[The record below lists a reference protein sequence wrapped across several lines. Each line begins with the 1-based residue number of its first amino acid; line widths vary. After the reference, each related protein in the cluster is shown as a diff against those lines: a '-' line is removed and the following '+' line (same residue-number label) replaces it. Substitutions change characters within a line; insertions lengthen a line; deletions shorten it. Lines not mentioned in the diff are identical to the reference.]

1 MADVKNF
8 AVNPEPELIK
18 QIDKFA
24 NSEAYKDCTIR
35 IMPDGHAGKGCAV
48 GSVIEYKDK
57 ISPFTVGV
65 DICCRVS
72 AFKIPEHDI
81 DFDKLDKVIRER
93 VPSGHSIRQKE
104 HEFSKTFSYDMLYC
118 WPDIRENED
127 RYRKSMGTLGGGN
140 HFISVEGNYLLV
152 HCGTR
157 NLGLQVA
164 NYYQDKAIKFRDRF
178 KQVLYDTYE
187 QWIAEVAE
195 IGLYNQIEGFI
206 ERRNEN
212 IGKLPENDLCY
223 VQGDDMRHY
232 LNDMKLL
239 QMWSL
244 RNHAVI
250 ATEIFD
256 GMGWRGIPVLPDIS
270 TIHNYVDVE
279 QGVIRKGAIDAS
291 LGKPAIIP
299 LNMASGSL
307 IVRGKG
313 NEDYLCS
320 GPHGAGRAMS
330 RKEAR
335 MTLDMA
341 EYQKSMEGIYTTS
354 VCKDTIDEAPQ
365 SYKDADAIIKAIEP
379 TVEIIEHLRPRY
391 NFKAKE

>member
-1 MADVKNF
+1 MTLPAN
-8 AVNPEPELIK
+8 AVTNL
-18 QIDKFA
+18 
-24 NSEAYKDCTIR
+24 
-35 IMPDGHAGKGCAV
+35 
-48 GSVIEYKDK
+48 
-57 ISPFTVGV
+57 
-65 DICCRVS
+65 
-72 AFKIPEHDI
+72 
-81 DFDKLDKVIRER
+81 
-93 VPSGHSIRQKE
+93 
-104 HEFSKTFSYDMLYC
+104 
-118 WPDIRENED
+118 
-127 RYRKSMGTLGGGN
+127 N
-140 HFISVEGNYLLV
+140 HFISVEGDYLLV

-164 NYYQDKAIKFRDRF
+164 NYYQN
-178 KQVLYDTYE
+178 
-187 QWIAEVAE
+187 VA
-195 IGLYNQIEGFI
+195 I
-206 ERRNEN
+206 ERRDNRINVYKRSRDICIKAAAEAEDYQSIEPIKQNYQRIINEE
-212 IGKLPENDLCY
+212 PENDLCY
-223 VQGDDMRHY
+223 LSGLDMEHY

-244 RNHAVI
+244 SNHAVI

-256 GMGWRGIPVLPDIS
+256 GMEWRGIPVLPDIS
-270 TIHNYVDVE
+270 TVHNYVDVE
-279 QGVIRKGAIDAS
+279 HGVIRKGAIDAS
-291 LGKPAIIP
+291 CGKPAIIP

-365 SYKDADAIIKAIEP
+365 SYKDADAIMKAIEP
-379 TVEIIEHLRPRY
+379 TVEILEHLRPRY